1 MSFRWNLDFYTF
13 SVKGNQRGKAPFD
26 EEDEFEL
33 DEDERNE
40 WDEMFVEMKA
50 SKYIQQ
56 GDVVVIKTGDGH
68 PYYLLK
74 VTSLF
79 ETESKVTDD
88 N

>member
-1 MSFRWNLDFYTF
+1 MSFRWNLDFHTF
-13 SVKGNQRGKAPFD
+13 SVKGDQRGKAPFD

-40 WDEMFVEMKA
+40 WDGMFIEMKA

-79 ETESKVTDD
+79 ETESEVTDD